1 MNKKAL
7 TYVGVGAIVVG
18 SVLLAVGGVAE
29 ATVIGV
35 VGAVFA
41 LVAAVIMVFK

>member
-1 MNKKAL
+1 MNKNVTKW
-7 TYVGVGAIVVG
+7 VGVGAIVIG

-29 ATVIGV
+29 ATVVGV

-41 LVAAVIMVFK
+41 VVAAVIMVFK

>member
-7 TYVGVGAIVVG
+7 TYAGVGAIVVG

-29 ATVIGV
+29 ATVVGV

-41 LVAAVIMVFK
+41 LVASIIMIFK